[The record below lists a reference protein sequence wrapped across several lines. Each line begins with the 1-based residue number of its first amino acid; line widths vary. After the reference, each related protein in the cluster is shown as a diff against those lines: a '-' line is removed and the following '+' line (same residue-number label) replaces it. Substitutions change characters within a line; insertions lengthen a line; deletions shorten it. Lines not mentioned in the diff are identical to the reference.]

1 MSSSKK
7 LTHDRAQID
16 LIIRSSQ
23 VVRLGLAMADEPYI
37 VPLAFGYDGGAFYFH
52 TAREGRKLDFLVRN
66 PHVCFEFETNVQLL
80 RDDSNPCRWS
90 FAYESVIGYG
100 RADELVEATAKAHG
114 MGEVIRHYA
123 GTDCPFPLEGLTE
136 VRLWRVT
143 IDSVTAKR
151 SPIAQ
156 AQSRPASL
164 ADSPLNASP
173 LAICPD
179 GPTIEEARHPAA
191 GHDHGSA

>member
-7 LTHDRAQID
+7 LTRDHAQID
-16 LIIRSSQ
+16 RIIRSSQ
-23 VVRLGLAMADEPYI
+23 VVRLGLAIADEPYI
-37 VPLAFGYDGGAFYFH
+37 VPLAFGYDGGALYFH
-52 TAREGRKLDFLVRN
+52 TAREGRKLDFLARN
-66 PHVCFEFETNVQLL
+66 PRVCFEFETNVHLL

-123 GTDCPFPLEGLTE
+123 GADRPFPLEGLTE

-143 IDSVTAKR
+143 IDALTAKR
-151 SPIAQ
+151 SPISQ
-156 AQSRPASL
+156 A
-164 ADSPLNASP
+164 
-173 LAICPD
+173 
-179 GPTIEEARHPAA
+179 
-191 GHDHGSA
+191 